1 MESSAA
7 SFSSSSSGA
16 GSGAVDRSPLLPDGG
31 SGRDEDWNRRFGRQA
46 GLRGAARLLRR
57 AGSRRAAMREPSI
70 RVRET
75 AAEQLEEAQSDWAY
89 SRPVVVLDIVWNLAF
104 VGAAAVVMVLSRGEA
119 PSMPLRLW
127 IAGYAMQC
135 LLHMVCVRFEYRRR
149 QELQRAAPAE
159 RVGGGGGDV
168 LVGEVQP
175 EGGGGGFG
183 AQQMGQEGRTR

>member
-7 SFSSSSSGA
+7 SFSSSSSYVA
-16 GSGAVDRSPLLPDGG
+16 GSGAVDPSPLLSRAG
-31 SGRDEDWNRRFGRQA
+31 SGRDDDWNRRFGRQA

-104 VGAAAVVMVLSRGEA
+104 VGAAVVVMVLSRGEA

-135 LLHMVCVRFEYRRR
+135 VLHIVCVRFECRRR
-149 QELQRAAPAE
+149 QELQRAAPVD
-159 RVGGGGGDV
+159 RVGAGGGEG
-168 LVGEVQP
+168 LVGEVPP
-175 EGGGGGFG
+175 EGGGGLC
-183 AQQMGQEGRTR
+183 APQVGQDDRTR